1 MIPSLHNGV
10 SALKSVSDGLQVLG
24 NNIANVGSLAYKS
37 SRANYSDNFYM
48 HINEVTKS
56 GKEGKNLVLNSQN
69 SAGTGVHLSSVSTN
83 FNQGVLENTGLDLD
97 LAIEGEALPNGGG
110 FFELE
115 YDVFEKKFN
124 KNNNGQIDDVEI
136 IKIETDTLFTRVGTF
151 QQDKDGYLVTRGS
164 IGAYLLNTEGNRIQI
179 KTEPGEDLLA
189 RRIEQDGSIN
199 LVVSKNGQDEIK
211 SVGQIKLVNFT
222 RPQYLKNEGNGYFSE
237 PKNEDKNGDLLA
249 PEEKDVQAG
258 MAGKIENVN
267 PATGANG
274 KIKQYA
280 LELSN
285 VDLTNEFAMMITH
298 QRAFQAG
305 SRVVTTS
312 DSILSEAVN
321 LKR

>member
-24 NNIANVGSLAYKS
+24 NNIANVGSLGYKS

-48 HINEVTKS
+48 HVNKA
-56 GKEGKNLVLNSQN
+56 EGVGQN
-69 SAGTGVHLSSVSTN
+69 TLKSAGTGVQLGSVSTN

-110 FFELE
+110 FFEVEHDIHE
-115 YDVFEKKFN
+115 YDYPKGKPPVI
-124 KNNNGQIDDVEI
+124 KNTVT
-136 IKIETDTLFTRVGTF
+136 KTLYTRVGSF
-151 QQDKDGYLVTRGS
+151 QQDKDGHLVTRGS
-164 IGAYLLNTEGNRIQI
+164 IGAYLLDTKGERIKI
-179 KTEPGEDLLA
+179 EPGGDLLA

-199 LVVSKNGQDEIK
+199 LVVSKNGQDEIE

-222 RPQYLKNEGNGYFSE
+222 RPQYLKSEGNGYFSE
-237 PKNEDKNGDLLA
+237 PNVQGLP
-249 PEEKDVQAG
+249 PEEGIKG